1 MSPVGRRDARCG
13 LRSAEVVEGGVEDA
27 DVLEMSRRGRLERR
41 AAGGADELEVQSA
54 GEVISGLGLT
64 LASAF
69 SFRSF
74 WT

>member
-1 MSPVGRRDARCG
+1 LD
-13 LRSAEVVEGGVEDA
+13 
-27 DVLEMSRRGRLERR
+27 RR